1 MSKRPVIVIPG
12 DDPPQFRG
20 TPQLER
26 LRELG
31 EVVIHETRPANRDE
45 RIARAGDAD
54 IIINSRG
61 LVTWGA
67 EEFAALPRLKMLTTC
82 SIGVDAIDLAAAEA
96 HGKVICNVPLA
107 TVPMVAEHL
116 FALILTVAKQ
126 AALQTA
132 EIKAGRW
139 NKPYN
144 VYLRGKTLGVVGTG
158 NIGAEIARLG
168 RSIGMEVIAWTVHP
182 SPERAARLGV
192 TFVKLDE
199 LLSRADVISLNVK
212 LTADTRHLIGAR
224 ELALMKDRAI
234 LVNGARGLVV
244 DEAALCRVLD
254 DGKLYGVGLDVFP
267 EEPVPA
273 GAPIL
278 AYDRV
283 VMTPHAADQT
293 PEAMDAV
300 NDEAVANVTA
310 FLAGKPQNKVR
321 S

>member
-12 DDPPQFRG
+12 DDPPQFGG

-31 EVVIHETRPANRDE
+31 EVVIHETRPANREE
-45 RIARAGDAD
+45 RIARARDAD
-54 IIINSRG
+54 ILINSRG

-67 EEFAALPRLKMLTTC
+67 EEFASLPRLKMLTTC
-82 SIGVDAIDLAAAEA
+82 SIGVDAIDLAAAAA
-96 HGKVICNVPLA
+96 HGKTICNVPLA

-116 FALILTVAKQ
+116 FALILAVAKQ

-168 RSIGMEVIAWTVHP
+168 RAIGMEVIAWTVHP
-182 SPERAARLGV
+182 SPERAARLDL
-192 TFVKLDE
+192 TFVELDE

-254 DGKLYGVGLDVFP
+254 EGKLYGVGLDVFP

-300 NDEAVANVTA
+300 NDEAVANVAA
-310 FLAGKPQNKVR
+310 FLAGEPQNRVT